1 MRVYGFQSK
10 SVGTELQ
17 LLKLKPPMPTDFYA
31 AGQTG

>member
-1 MRVYGFQSK
+1 MKIYGLPSK

-31 AGQTG
+31 AGRTS